1 MIARRPLDLRLR
13 VILAVWILG
22 FLIGTTTHILDLVLG
37 GVDVYAGFPAPVRI
51 FWVALT
57 LLDPLAVLLVASRR
71 RAGVV
76 VGVLIMVADVA
87 VNWTVFATVE
97 GFGLFG
103 LVNQSLFFGF
113 VLLTARPLWRAFGS
127 PRPPVE

>member
-57 LLDPLAVLLVASRR
+57 LFDPLAVLLVASRR

-127 PRPPVE
+127 PRSPVE